1 MGSKNQQDLLKYLGV
16 GYTLKTIDQELTI
29 YRRINNH
36 YDIELSGASRKGHP
50 ISVFVWD
57 ISNGEGASSRI
68 VERHFDITDWDD
80 LRALLEQLT
89 EKYQGLA

>member
-1 MGSKNQQDLLKYLGV
+1 MGSKNQQDLLEYLGA

-36 YDIELSGASRKGHP
+36 YDIELSGTSRKGRP

-68 VERHFDITDWDD
+68 TERHLDVTDWDD